1 MKFAKART
9 MIPSIEFTAKYFPYL
24 APSLDQNVQH
34 DQDQNSYNEQSY
46 RSSDVHQ
53 ANFRS
58 QREIVFDGGFL
69 VEK

>member
-1 MKFAKART
+1 MKSAKART

-24 APSLDQNVQH
+24 VLSLPELQH
-34 DQDQNSYNEQSY
+34 DKDQNSYNEQSY

-58 QREIVFDGGFL
+58 QREIVSMAAFG
-69 VEK
+69 